1 VDNFVNSLCKCGLS
15 HEKTELGF
23 AWWLISQMLTE
34 NRSWTSILRDFV
46 ISHFRIILSFE
57 IQILVQCWEMGR
69 LVIGLEHL
77 RGTRVQCG
85 VAAWTLVLCVQHLA
99 LLIFLRMLLKSLPFI
114 FWNSWIFINFWIP
127 FKRPMYSSIK
137 TIFFKTLSLSCL
149 TMVASAK
156 MLHDQQIMNSINLE
170 SFYNMSGVLFA
181 ENCGMHWQ
189 GMNYTLLSISIL
201 FEHAHFQR

>member
-1 VDNFVNSLCKCGLS
+1 
-15 HEKTELGF
+15 
-23 AWWLISQMLTE
+23 
-34 NRSWTSILRDFV
+34 
-46 ISHFRIILSFE
+46 
-57 IQILVQCWEMGR
+57 
-69 LVIGLEHL
+69 
-77 RGTRVQCG
+77 
-85 VAAWTLVLCVQHLA
+85 
-99 LLIFLRMLLKSLPFI
+99 
-114 FWNSWIFINFWIP
+114 
-127 FKRPMYSSIK
+127 MYSSIK